1 MPGDRPGNVLRVMSY
16 NVHDL
21 RDDRAAA
28 ARVVR
33 TVAPDVLCLQE
44 VPRRLT
50 TEVRLPRFAQAC
62 GMAWGR
68 AWGRG
73 RLGTGGTAVLV
84 GPRVVLVGRSRG
96 RLPVRFPD
104 RTRGYAAATVELA
117 GGAATGRP
125 VTVVSVHL
133 GLRADE
139 RLRHTSAVLERY
151 ASDTSSRGSVSDV
164 VVAGDL
170 NEGSDG
176 RAFAVLADRLRLV
189 SGDTATFPAAA
200 PTAALDVVFAS
211 PGLGVAVSEPA
222 EVEER
227 DLARGSD
234 HRPVWVDLDLAA
246 APVREQAG

>member
-1 MPGDRPGNVLRVMSY
+1 MSY
-16 NVHDL
+16 NLHDL

-33 TVAPDVLCLQE
+33 AVAPDVLCLQE

-50 TEVRLPRFAQAC
+50 TEVRLPRFARAC

-68 AWGRG
+68 GRA
-73 RLGTGGTAVLV
+73 GTGGTAVLL

-104 RTRGYAAATVELA
+104 RTRGYAAASVALPGTARARV
-117 GGAATGRP
+117 

-139 RLRHTSAVLERY
+139 RVRHATTLVQRY
-151 ASDTSSRGSVSDV
+151 ASGAPGSADPV

-170 NEGSDG
+170 NEGSHG
-176 RAFAVLADRLRLV
+176 RAFAVLAAPLRLV
-189 SGDTATFPAAA
+189 SGDVATFPART

-211 PGLGVAVSEPA
+211 PDLAATGSAPA
-222 EVEER
+222 EVDPG

-234 HRPVWVDLDLAA
+234 HRPVWVDLDLRGAA
-246 APVREQAG
+246 AGEGRG

>member
-1 MPGDRPGNVLRVMSY
+1 MSY

-21 RDDRAAA
+21 RDDTVAAS
-28 ARVVR
+28 RVVR

-50 TEVRLPRFAQAC
+50 TEIRLPRFARAC
-62 GMAWGR
+62 GM

-84 GPRVVLVGRSRG
+84 SPRVVLVGRSRG

-104 RTRGYAAATVELA
+104 RTRGYAAAVVTLP
-117 GGAATGRP
+117 GAAGARHL

-139 RLRHTSAVLERY
+139 RVRHTSAVLQTY
-151 ASDTSSRGSVSDV
+151 SSSGLPHPASSL

-170 NEGSDG
+170 NEGIGG
-176 RAFAVLADRLRLV
+176 RAYAVLADRLRRV
-189 SGDTATFPAAA
+189 AGESATFPAHA

-211 PGLGVAVSEPA
+211 PDLAVVEGAHVAVA
-222 EVEER
+222 DR
-227 DLARGSD
+227 DLSRGSD
-234 HRPVWVDLDLAA
+234 HRPVWVDLDLRWPATEDA
-246 APVREQAG
+246 SA